1 MFGFQ
6 YRQTRNY
13 DNFQIGHFKGEGF
26 YEMPVLYP
34 GELPAPD
41 TEWISFN
48 FVRGDKEPE
57 KHAVHFFIDDY
68 QFERIWDS
76 PYTYLE
82 KLSKYRAVCTPDFSG
97 YSDMPRAQQIW
108 NQFRG
113 MWMGAFWQYY
123 GLNVIQTVGWSDLPE
138 DDDWCFD
145 GCAKRAPVAVSA
157 IGTQN
162 SKEKRDLFMRGY
174 REMARRLEP
183 SAIVFY
189 GEVPK
194 DCENESSIIMQI
206 PAFQNKWLGHI

>member
-1 MFGFQ
+1 MIIFKSGIS
-6 YRQTRNY
+6 RARDSTRRPS
-13 DNFQIGHFKGEGF
+13 FTPESCPRPTRSGSALT
-26 YEMPVLYP
+26 LYAATRSRKST
-34 GELPAPD
+34 LC
-41 TEWISFN
+41 I
-48 FVRGDKEPE
+48 
-57 KHAVHFFIDDY
+57 FFIDDY

-145 GCAKRAPVAVSA
+145 GGAKRAPVAVSA